1 MRGLLSVLL
10 LIALACSEDDN
21 RCKSRCG
28 HAPKRPSRGDVVDLD
43 AGTDSG
49 ALMQALIAAEST
61 WVKANP
67 YGRERT
73 RARRP
78 TTGSLLAHFDP
89 HNVLLVRVQGWKSVR
104 LAPSVTADSL
114 GLLDNYYLAPSL
126 DEAFGDHVFIVE
138 LSPDSLFIP
147 VDRFHEVTSI
157 ELSITLS
164 FLSFPWPN
172 HFHWFP
178 RLASGATSTNRG
190 TRHLDNVDVR
200 TTSPLRGIR

>member
-10 LIALACSEDDN
+10 LIALACSKDDN

-89 HNVLLVRVQGWKSVR
+89 HNVLRVRVQGWKSVR

-126 DEAFGDHVFIVE
+126 DEAFRPRVHRGALARRFTLHPRRLVSRSHLDRTIDYALVPVVSLAE
-138 LSPDSLFIP
+138 SLSLVS
-147 VDRFHEVTSI
+147 
-157 ELSITLS
+157 
-164 FLSFPWPN
+164 
-172 HFHWFP
+172 

-200 TTSPLRGIR
+200 TTSLRGIR